1 MENQRKKFLQ
11 RLIILI
17 LIICGYQSFAQT
29 GIVRGS
35 VIDADNGESLIGVTI
50 LLKGTSIGTI
60 TDLDGK
66 FFLSV
71 DTGIYNIQ
79 ISYVSYQTQILE
91 DVKIKLNGLIL
102 LNNILLQPSNL
113 ELDAVIVKADMIR
126 DNESS
131 MMLVK
136 QRSAAMIDGISSDRM
151 ALIGDANAVEA
162 AKRVTGVSVEGGKY
176 VYVRGL
182 GDRYSKTTLN
192 GMEIPGLD
200 PDRNSL
206 QMDIFPTSLM
216 NNITISKNFTPDMP
230 ADFTGG
236 LMNLETKDFPDDRIL
251 SFSASLGYN
260 PSMHFNSDYLKYQGG
275 STDFLGFDDGTRALP
290 TAAGNQIIPTPTNG
304 APTDIVTRFINSFNP
319 ILGASRSTSLLDGS
333 ASFNIANQISIGK
346 TKERNSKLGYIFSLS
361 YKSEYTYYDDVLIG
375 EYQRYSDPERMDLRY
390 ATVQEGQMGERSILV
405 GAIAGIAYKTTN
417 TKHRITLMHLQSGIS
432 RAAQF
437 LINNNGEAVGQSGYL
452 ALSDNLEYNQRSID
466 NILYSG
472 TRIFKNSKWKTDW
485 GISPTLSLS
494 DDPDIRKTAFTVTP
508 TNTFF
513 SSGAGGN
520 PSRIWR
526 SLQEYNLPVRVD
538 FIYDYDILGSIS
550 KLNFGIS
557 NIYKYRDYEILFF
570 DIQFFGN
577 QNWPNPDPNIVLTS
591 ENIFPNQPNSIYYQ
605 SGNNNPNPNEY
616 QSSINNSALYI
627 SNELQIASRIRTI
640 IGIRM
645 EYYTQYHTGRDQ
657 SYASGDLING
667 RNLVNEN
674 VLETIN
680 LFPSI
685 NLIYRISEKDNLR
698 LAYSRTV
705 ARPSFKELSFAQIL
719 DPITNR
725 IFNGSLFSYTN
736 SEGITSWNGNLLET
750 DIDNLDLRWEVFYP
764 EGQMVSVSGF
774 FKRFQNPI
782 ELVRIPEQQT
792 SAEFQPR
799 NVGDAMVYG
808 LELEA
813 RKHFGFISEA
823 LSNLSVNANITVAQS
838 VLTMSDVEFNAR
850 KNFEREGETI
860 TNQRRMA
867 GQSPYVIN
875 AGMMYSSKDLGLDL
889 GVFYNVKGQT
899 IEVVGIGLSPDVYT
913 EPFHSLNLSLNKKL
927 GKKQYTTIDLKAVN
941 ILNSTVQSLYKSFEA
956 ENQVFSSFNPGISFG
971 IGINHKF

>member
-1 MENQRKKFLQ
+1 MKK
-11 RLIILI
+11 LIILLFVI
-17 LIICGYQSFAQT
+17 LGFQSFAQKGT
-29 GIVRGS
+29 IRGS
-35 VIDADNGESLIGVTI
+35 AVDQENGEALIGVTV

-66 FFLSV
+66 FSLPA
-71 DTGIYNIQ
+71 DPGTYDIQ
-79 ISYVSYQTQILE
+79 ISYVSYQPQLIQGVE
-91 DVKIKLNGLIL
+91 VKSGEVTL
-102 LNNILLQPSNL
+102 LNNILMQTANL
-113 ELDAVIVKADMIR
+113 DLGEVVVKADMIR

-216 NNITISKNFTPDMP
+216 NNITVSKNFTPDMP

-236 LMNLETKDFPDDRIL
+236 LMNLETKDFPDARIL

-290 TAAGNQIIPTPTNG
+290 SGAGNQIIPTPTSG
-304 APTDIVTRFINSFNP
+304 APAAAVQQFVSSFNP
-319 ILGASRSTSLLDGS
+319 TLGATRGTSLMDGS
-333 ASFNIANQISIGK
+333 ASFSVGNQIPIGK
-346 TKERNSKLGYIFSLS
+346 GEESNRKLGYVFSLS
-361 YKSEYTYYDDVLIG
+361 YKSEYTYYDDVRIG
-375 EYQRYSDPERMDLRY
+375 EYQRYSDPELLDLRY
-390 ATVQEGQMGERSILV
+390 ATVQEGQMGERSALV
-405 GAIAGIAYKTTN
+405 GAIAGLAYKTDR
-417 TKHRITLMHLQSGIS
+417 TKHKLTFMHLQSGLS

-437 LINNNGEAVGQSGYL
+437 RIDNDGEAVGQSGYL
-452 ALSDNLEYNQRSID
+452 AFSDNLEYNQRSMS
-466 NILYSG
+466 NVLYNG
-472 TRIFKNSKWKTDW
+472 TRVLKNTNWEMDW
-485 GISPTLSLS
+485 RVSPTLSLS

-508 TNTFF
+508 TSTFF

-526 SLQEYNLPVRVD
+526 SLREYNLPVRLD
-538 FIYDYDILGSIS
+538 LTHTYEAMGSPA
-550 KLNFGIS
+550 KLKFGGS
-557 NIYKYRDYEILFF
+557 NTYKYRDYEILFF

-577 QNWPNPDPNIVLTS
+577 QNWPNPDPNVVLTP
-591 ENIFPNQPNSIYYQ
+591 ENLFPNQPNSIYYQ

-616 QSSINNSALYI
+616 QSSINNSALYV
-627 SNELQIASRIRTI
+627 SNELQLASRLRTI
-640 IGIRM
+640 IGVRM
-645 EYYTQYHTGRDQ
+645 EYYVQHHTGRDQ
-657 SYASGDLING
+657 AYASGDLING
-667 RNLVNEN
+667 RNLVNEK
-674 VLETIN
+674 VLETVN
-680 LFPSI
+680 FFPSV
-685 NLIYRISEKDNLR
+685 NLIYRVSEKENLR

-808 LELEA
+808 LEFEA

-899 IEVVGIGLSPDVYT
+899 LEVVGIGLSPDVYT
-913 EPFHSLNLSLNKKL
+913 EPFHSLNFSVSKKL
-927 GKKQYTTIDLKAVN
+927 GKEQRTVIDLKAAN
-941 ILNSTVQSLYKSFEA
+941 ILNDRIESFYQSFEA
-956 ENQVFSSFNPGISFG
+956 QNQVFSSFNPGISFG
-971 IGINHKF
+971 MGVSHRF